1 MIKFSGKIVQF
12 GFGAVGKSFYEKVR
26 EEIQFKNNDYFVITA
41 NKDEYIPYINLG
53 GITTNFY
60 VYKVT
65 KENYQEIFS
74 QFLTDGDIL
83 IDFADTVGTK
93 DICKWC
99 IDNNIM
105 YLNTGEADWPDNWY
119 SIFEENIKK
128 NKLKKEC
135 HPKYPIVLQHG
146 NNPGLVS
153 HFVKLGLEYIVNK
166 QFKHNKYYKQLI
178 KDNKFNLLAY
188 ELNVKMVHVNDI
200 DLQNI
205 KENFKENKLVSTWCV
220 DSFFFELLSEATQ
233 NIGTYETNIN
243 KDECNL
249 LDYDKGFVEYKKLA
263 VDMPCKTYYS
273 NGKFIGYLV
282 PHEETIT
289 IANSLEVKN
298 NDKVI
303 YRPSVMF
310 IYSPC
315 FLANQYLINSK
326 TNLENENIVR
336 NHIYPNEWEIVYED
350 KIKDGTEYV
359 GVLIIGDNFNPVW
372 IGNRIELS
380 YLYRKKNS
388 YFQTPT
394 ITPVAMSALSALCWM
409 IKNKE
414 KGGIYFPDDIKDYK
428 YIVKKAEK
436 YISKTIYKTIDKNIL
451 EKSLNIDIT
460 NLQSNDF
467 YAKEKE

>member
-60 VYKVT
+60 VYEVT

-166 QFKHNKYYKQLI
+166 QFKHNKYFKQLI
-178 KDNKFNLLAY
+178 KDNKFNLLAC
-188 ELNVKMVHVNDI
+188 ELNVKMIHVNDI

-220 DSFFFELLSEATQ
+220 DSFFF
-233 NIGTYETNIN
+233 
-243 KDECNL
+243 
-249 LDYDKGFVEYKKLA
+249 
-263 VDMPCKTYYS
+263 
-273 NGKFIGYLV
+273 
-282 PHEETIT
+282 
-289 IANSLEVKN
+289 
-298 NDKVI
+298 
-303 YRPSVMF
+303 
-310 IYSPC
+310 
-315 FLANQYLINSK
+315 
-326 TNLENENIVR
+326 
-336 NHIYPNEWEIVYED
+336 
-350 KIKDGTEYV
+350 
-359 GVLIIGDNFNPVW
+359 
-372 IGNRIELS
+372 
-380 YLYRKKNS
+380 
-388 YFQTPT
+388 
-394 ITPVAMSALSALCWM
+394 
-409 IKNKE
+409 
-414 KGGIYFPDDIKDYK
+414 
-428 YIVKKAEK
+428 
-436 YISKTIYKTIDKNIL
+436 
-451 EKSLNIDIT
+451 
-460 NLQSNDF
+460 
-467 YAKEKE
+467 

>member
-1 MIKFSGKIVQF
+1 M
-12 GFGAVGKSFYEKVR
+12 
-26 EEIQFKNNDYFVITA
+26 
-41 NKDEYIPYINLG
+41 
-53 GITTNFY
+53 
-60 VYKVT
+60 
-65 KENYQEIFS
+65 
-74 QFLTDGDIL
+74 
-83 IDFADTVGTK
+83 
-93 DICKWC
+93 
-99 IDNNIM
+99 
-105 YLNTGEADWPDNWY
+105 
-119 SIFEENIKK
+119 
-128 NKLKKEC
+128 
-135 HPKYPIVLQHG
+135 
-146 NNPGLVS
+146 
-153 HFVKLGLEYIVNK
+153 
-166 QFKHNKYYKQLI
+166 
-178 KDNKFNLLAY
+178 
-188 ELNVKMVHVNDI
+188 
-200 DLQNI
+200 
-205 KENFKENKLVSTWCV
+205 
-220 DSFFFELLSEATQ
+220 
-233 NIGTYETNIN
+233 
-243 KDECNL
+243 
-249 LDYDKGFVEYKKLA
+249 LDCDKGFVEYKKLA